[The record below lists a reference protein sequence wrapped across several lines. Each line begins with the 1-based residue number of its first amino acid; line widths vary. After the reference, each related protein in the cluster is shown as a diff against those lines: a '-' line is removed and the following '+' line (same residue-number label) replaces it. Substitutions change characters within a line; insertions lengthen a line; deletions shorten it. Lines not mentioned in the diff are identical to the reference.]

1 MDPDCDDHAFVIRLY
16 PGEGH
21 RLRGR
26 ITHASS
32 GRSQPLRQ
40 PEDVLAFLAPYLAS
54 LDVRLRPKSRLV
66 LWLSRLDPPR
76 RRPPPPRQDAPHG

>member
-26 ITHASS
+26 ITHAPS
-32 GRSQPLRQ
+32 GQSQPLRR

-54 LDVRLRPKSRLV
+54 LDVRLRPKSRFV
-66 LWLSRLDPPR
+66 LWLSRLDST
-76 RRPPPPRQDAPHG
+76 RRPPHG